1 MHSANVTDTIRRSS
15 RVPVTLPI
23 AVTSLEPSAPFSE
36 VCETLL
42 VSAHGCSMFSPT
54 RLDAGVPVQFRKREG
69 RAATAH
75 VVDCQPM
82 GSGQH
87 GWQLSARLDRPE
99 NFWDLEACPEDWKRL
114 LEISSAD
121 TQLSRKGPAKNRDEK
136 GQAHT
141 GASLK
146 LVSEKNQAQLTDY
159 DLRAMIA
166 AAVQPLQA
174 EVAELKEKLTRGG
187 AKRSQFEIS
196 LSHIPP
202 EVEEKVELHLRQALG
217 EQVLSQT
224 RTQSEQVFEAAK
236 EAIGKKIR
244 EAQGEFREHLIKE
257 LRTVEQQAQG
267 LSEELA
273 ATVGQ
278 HFDVGVKQFQQ
289 QVSEAGTRIQ
299 GKSEDHL
306 RTLHQRLS
314 EEHESYRR
322 EMQKTQAAAASE
334 SSRLQ
339 SQVSSLGARIGELDD
354 IACRLESGMDT
365 RLTQMASDAISG
377 ARAQLEVAVDVVLK
391 ELGSRNA
398 KELEAQLNEARG
410 KLKTVQK
417 GIEASVSE
425 LVKTE
430 VAAGLLSFGQTME
443 ALAED
448 SVGRWRVALARDLS
462 SVAKILGQPFRLEG
476 VSASTKTQ
484 DPAAD

>member
-1 MHSANVTDTIRRSS
+1 
-15 RVPVTLPI
+15 VTLPI
-23 AVTSLEPSAPFSE
+23 AVTSLEPGAPFSE
-36 VCETLL
+36 VCETLM

-69 RAATAH
+69 RVVMAH

-82 GSGQH
+82 GPGQY
-87 GWQLSARLDRPE
+87 GWQLSAQLDRPE
-99 NFWDLEACPEDWKRL
+99 NFWGLEACPEDWARL
-114 LEISSAD
+114 TDMPSTDS
-121 TQLSRKGPAKNRDEK
+121 QPSRKLSAKNREEK
-136 GQAHT
+136 GQSYSP
-141 GASLK
+141 ASLK
-146 LVSEKNQAQLTDY
+146 LVSDKNPSNLTVSDWS
-159 DLRAMIA
+159 AMIA

-174 EVAELKEKLTRGG
+174 EVTELKEKLARGG

-244 EAQGEFREHLIKE
+244 EAQTEFREHLAKE
-257 LRTVEQQAQG
+257 LQTVEQQAQA

-278 HFDVGVKQFQQ
+278 HFDSGVSEFQK
-289 QVSEAGTRIQ
+289 QVSEAATRIQ

-306 RTLHQRLS
+306 RTLQQRLS

-322 EMQKTQAAAASE
+322 EMQKTQSAAALE

-339 SQVSSLGARIGELDD
+339 AQVTSLGGRVHELDD

-398 KELEAQLNEARG
+398 KELEAQLDEARG

-448 SVGRWRVALARDLS
+448 SVGRWRSALARDLT
-462 SVAKILGQPFRLEG
+462 SVAKILGQPFRLED
-476 VSASTKTQ
+476 ASPRRKANES
-484 DPAAD
+484 AAD

>member
-1 MHSANVTDTIRRSS
+1 MHSANVTDTVRRSS

-99 NFWDLEACPEDWKRL
+99 NFWDLDACPEDWKRL
-114 LEISSAD
+114 LEISSSD
-121 TQLSRKGPAKNRDEK
+121 TQLSRKVPAKNRDEK

-141 GASLK
+141 APSLK
-146 LVSEKNQAQLTDY
+146 LVSDKNHPSLSDQ

-174 EVAELKEKLTRGG
+174 ELAELREKLGRGG
-187 AKRSQFEIS
+187 SKRSQFEIS

-244 EAQGEFREHLIKE
+244 EAQAEFREHLAKE
-257 LRTVEQQAQG
+257 VQTVEQQAQG

-278 HFDVGVKQFQQ
+278 HFESGVSQFQK

-299 GKSEDHL
+299 TRSEEQL
-306 RTLHQRLS
+306 RTLQQRLS
-314 EEHESYRR
+314 EEHDTYRR
-322 EMQKTQAAAASE
+322 EMQKAQAAAASE

-339 SQVSSLGARIGELDD
+339 TQVTSLGARIRELDD
-354 IACRLESGMDT
+354 CACRLESGMDT
-365 RLTQMASDAISG
+365 RLSQMASDAISG

-398 KELEAQLNEARG
+398 KELESQLDQARG

-462 SVAKILGQPFRLEG
+462 SVAKILGQPFRLED
-476 VSASTKTQ
+476 ASPKRKANE
-484 DPAAD
+484 PAAD

>member
-1 MHSANVTDTIRRSS
+1 
-15 RVPVTLPI
+15 
-23 AVTSLEPSAPFSE
+23 
-36 VCETLL
+36 
-42 VSAHGCSMFSPT
+42 
-54 RLDAGVPVQFRKREG
+54 
-69 RAATAH
+69 
-75 VVDCQPM
+75 
-82 GSGQH
+82 
-87 GWQLSARLDRPE
+87 
-99 NFWDLEACPEDWKRL
+99 
-114 LEISSAD
+114 
-121 TQLSRKGPAKNRDEK
+121 
-136 GQAHT
+136 
-141 GASLK
+141 
-146 LVSEKNQAQLTDY
+146 
-159 DLRAMIA
+159 
-166 AAVQPLQA
+166 
-174 EVAELKEKLTRGG
+174 
-187 AKRSQFEIS
+187 
-196 LSHIPP
+196 
-202 EVEEKVELHLRQALG
+202 
-217 EQVLSQT
+217 
-224 RTQSEQVFEAAK
+224 
-236 EAIGKKIR
+236 
-244 EAQGEFREHLIKE
+244 
-257 LRTVEQQAQG
+257 
-267 LSEELA
+267 
-273 ATVGQ
+273 
-278 HFDVGVKQFQQ
+278 
-289 QVSEAGTRIQ
+289 
-299 GKSEDHL
+299 
-306 RTLHQRLS
+306 
-314 EEHESYRR
+314 
-322 EMQKTQAAAASE
+322 MQKTQAAAASE